1 MTTSQ
6 APQYTVSHHSIDV
19 PNLGK
24 ITGLKFKETGV
35 VQYLGIPFATIP
47 GRFRKSQ
54 LLDKWQDDE
63 LDATKLG
70 PYCIQ
75 PPRDF
80 YPIPVYERNHL
91 SMPSQDEFELLNLN
105 ISLPPN
111 MNPNEKYPVMVFIH
125 GGANA
130 YAGNC
135 GGTYDGHILANKS
148 SKFLEP
154 TINVVINYRLGPF
167 GWLASRD
174 IKAYNEKFGETGVG
188 NYGLW
193 DQHNA
198 LKWTNQFIGAF
209 GGDTN
214 KITLFGQS
222 AGSQATHLH
231 ILKGDK
237 LFSRAIMQS
246 GLSPLCGIFSLDQY
260 DQVYNKILNNLNIHH
275 NNPTDRVEALLK
287 VDPIALSLANEKV
300 HEVPVVTMAYCDDGD
315 FLDGKIPSWGDLNQK
330 IIPDWIQDVLIG
342 DCINECIIWNKSYKH
357 HNAES
362 LIKYLNE
369 FNPKVADFI
378 INSYNIHPNMSNKE
392 VFDVIELF
400 TTDGMYLVPNYA
412 FIKSNPSVHAYQFN
426 QASHY
431 ENPWKGY
438 AHHSLDNTYIWGVL
452 NHTFPKDAQSLS
464 ESMTKTWIDFANG
477 KKLWPE
483 FENGEIY
490 KTFGPNN
497 QEDQVYLKD
506 EKIRGRYKLWDQ
518 IIANGLLEDFG
529 KVSEDLNLKRTD
541 VHGYV

>member
-1 MTTSQ
+1 
-6 APQYTVSHHSIDV
+6 
-19 PNLGK
+19 
-24 ITGLKFKETGV
+24 
-35 VQYLGIPFATIP
+35 
-47 GRFRKSQ
+47 
-54 LLDKWQDDE
+54 
-63 LDATKLG
+63 
-70 PYCIQ
+70 
-75 PPRDF
+75 
-80 YPIPVYERNHL
+80 
-91 SMPSQDEFELLNLN
+91 
-105 ISLPPN
+105 

-174 IKAYNEKFGETGVG
+174 IKAYNEKFDETGVG

-198 LKWTNQFIGAF
+198 LEWINQFIGAF

-214 KITLFGQS
+214 KITLF
-222 AGSQATHLH
+222 
-231 ILKGDK
+231 
-237 LFSRAIMQS
+237 
-246 GLSPLCGIFSLDQY
+246 
-260 DQVYNKILNNLNIHH
+260 
-275 NNPTDRVEALLK
+275 
-287 VDPIALSLANEKV
+287 ANEKV

-362 LIKYLNE
+362 LIKYLND
-369 FNPKVADFI
+369 FNPKIADFI
-378 INSYNIHPNMSNKE
+378 INSYNIHPKMSNKE

-477 KKLWPE
+477 KKLWPK

-497 QEDQVYLKD
+497 QEDQVFLKD